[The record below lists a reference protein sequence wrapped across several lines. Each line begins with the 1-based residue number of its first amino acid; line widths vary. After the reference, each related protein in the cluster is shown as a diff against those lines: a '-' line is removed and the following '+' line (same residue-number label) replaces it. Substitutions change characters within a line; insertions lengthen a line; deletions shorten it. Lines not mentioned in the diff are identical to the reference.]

1 MAKDTFGRAY
11 ATHMRRS
18 LFATA
23 ALSALVWAGNATAQ
37 NADPNAPA
45 PAGTGAAPAAT
56 PETPDQKQESANP
69 APNVTGSDQQIVVT
83 GYRASLQS
91 STVAKKRSVGFTDT
105 IFAEDIGKFPDT
117 NIAESFNRI
126 PGITIQREVTGEGLE
141 VSIRGL
147 GPNFTRV
154 TLNNAPILVGSTGRT
169 DSQNTNREVDL
180 NLFPTELFTKLTVTK
195 SPTAAMLEGGAAGNV
210 DMRSARP
217 FDHPG
222 TQFVYSLQTSK
233 QSTTNKW
240 GYRGSVLASKT
251 FGELGILIGFAGARN
266 QTRTTGFETIGWTN
280 PNLSTPNSIA
290 GKTNG
295 VQNTPTPAQ
304 IAAAQCTANDASC
317 NSTLG
322 GNFTI
327 PATVPSNANIP
338 GVTAGTTINQ
348 AFLLAQNPG
357 ATIQQIDN
365 GIIPRLGRF
374 MDESGPRDRVN
385 AIASLEYKGE
395 RLHAYV
401 DSMYAHTVNNL
412 TRADMTWAV
421 RNLAP
426 IPVNTTYDNTDCSQG
441 CTATKGTYYNAQW
454 LLEYR
459 PYIEHL
465 KYWGINPGLEYEFSH
480 LLKLDFNANYTASK
494 FHRESPTVMPITPA
508 NSGVTV
514 QYDNTTGPIPTITT
528 NVDLNNPASFVW
540 TGGRVNIQDE
550 RRSTFTKG
558 ARGSLVWGDQHLNL
572 HIGSAYDIVQRRIFG
587 YDNSQAWQNAVCGDQ
602 PSVFL
607 PSPNGQPPCEG
618 LSQTNTALLPSSYPR
633 YPAYGTGYTA
643 GKTGPVT
650 YLGSLVP
657 TSQLTSLLKPGPDGF
672 ITVDWNAFKK
682 ASNYDQFH
690 NSEPASGGTNTGA
703 SGGLMREKTW
713 AMFGEVNGDWMVGD
727 NELLFNGGVRWVKT
741 WQTIGGNVSIPDPR
755 NADPDG
761 TGPIPACSGLT
772 ARDGSCYPNIVNFVS
787 TEKTYTNWLP
797 SASAAYH
804 IGNNAVV
811 RASVSRTM
819 TRPNPSQMLP
829 GLSFSDPSAA
839 AGSVGNPGLKPYI
852 SDNIDLGFEYYTG
865 KEGYLGFAAFR
876 KSVTGF
882 TVNGTTTVPFS
893 SLAFYGVAF
902 GTLSPTQQTGICGR
916 AGKTLANC
924 TASDVADQSIV
935 LTEQVNAPG
944 KLTIN
949 GLELTW
955 VQPLDFLLGRFGLN
969 GFGFNANYTLV
980 DQSGSGSAGAVAT
993 GVPPRAYNITG
1004 YYENHG
1010 ISLRV
1015 SRTWNKGFISSG
1027 FNQNGIPLAALYS
1040 DSYGQWDFA
1049 GSIKLGNYFG
1059 GPRMPEL
1066 TLDVQNITKAA
1077 QRSHFQ
1083 FPDAAFTYY
1092 KPGRLVLVGIRGKF

>member
-1 MAKDTFGRAY
+1 MYYPYDSGRGRLSRI
-11 ATHMRRS
+11 RRS
-18 LFATA
+18 LFTA
-23 ALSALVWAGNATAQ
+23 VAIPALISAGSAVAQ
-37 NADPNAPA
+37 
-45 PAGTGAAPAAT
+45 AAPPSQPSPAQL

-83 GYRASLQS
+83 GYRASLQN

-105 IFAEDIGKFPDT
+105 VFAEDIGKFPDT

-154 TLNNAPILVGSTGRT
+154 TLNNAPILVASTGRT

-180 NLFPTELFTKLTVTK
+180 ALFPTELFTKLTVSK

-217 FDHPG
+217 FDNAGGHI
-222 TQFVYSLQTSK
+222 VYSLQASK

-240 GYRGSVLASKT
+240 GYRGSILASKT
-251 FGELGILIGFAGARN
+251 FGDFGILVGAAGVRN

-280 PNLSTPNSIA
+280 PNLT
-290 GKTNG
+290 
-295 VQNTPTPAQ
+295 
-304 IAAAQCTANDASC
+304 AAQCGAATGC
-317 NSTLG
+317 NATGG
-322 GNFTI
+322 GNWTI
-327 PATVPSNANIP
+327 PAAVPSNAAIP
-338 GVTAGTTINQ
+338 GVAPGTVIDNN
-348 AFLLAQNPG
+348 FLLAQNPG

-365 GIIPRLGRF
+365 GIIPRLGRP
-374 MDESGPRDRVN
+374 MDESGPRDRLN
-385 AIASLEYKGE
+385 AIASLEYKGD

-401 DSMYAHTVNNL
+401 DSMYARTVNDL
-412 TRADMTWAV
+412 TRTDLAWV
-421 RNLAP
+421 GRNGAA
-426 IPVNTTYDNTDCSQG
+426 IPVNTSYDNTDCSNG
-441 CTATKGTYYNAQW
+441 CTVTKGTYYNAQFF
-454 LLEYR
+454 LEYR
-459 PYIEHL
+459 PFIEHL
-465 KYWGINPGLEYEFSH
+465 KYWGINPGLEYKFSD
-480 LLKLDFNANYTASK
+480 LLKLDLNANYTRST
-494 FHRESPTVMPITPA
+494 FHRESPSVLVITPA

-514 QYDNTTGPIPTITT
+514 NYDNSGGPFPTITT
-528 NVDLNNPASFVW
+528 NVDLNNPANFGW
-540 TGGRVNIQDE
+540 PGGRVNIQDE

-558 ARGSLVWGDQHLNL
+558 VRGSFTLGDQHLNL
-572 HIGSAYDIVQRRIFG
+572 HVGSAYDIVQRRILGF
-587 YDNSQAWQNAVCGDQ
+587 DNSQAWQNAVCGDQ

-607 PSPNGQPPCEG
+607 PSPNTQPLCQG
-618 LSQTNTALLPSSYPR
+618 LSVAGAAPAGYPT
-633 YPAYGTGYTA
+633 YPGFGTGFTA
-643 GKTGPVT
+643 GQTGPVT

-657 TSQLTSLLKPGPDGF
+657 QSEISNFLKPGPDGY
-672 ITVDWNAFKK
+672 ITVDWNAFRQ

-690 NSEPASGGTNTGA
+690 KSEPQSGGTNTGA
-703 SGGLMREKTW
+703 SGGLLREKTW
-713 AMFGEVNGDWMVGD
+713 AVFAEVNGDWTLGG

-741 WQTIGGNVSIPDPR
+741 WQTIGGMVSIPDPR
-755 NADPDG
+755 NAQMPNGGCPG
-761 TGPIPACSGLT
+761 TGGVNSG
-772 ARDGSCYPNIVNFVS
+772 ACYPNVVNFVDQDR
-787 TEKTYTNWLP
+787 TYTNWLP

-804 IGNNAVV
+804 IGSSAVV

-819 TRPNPSQMLP
+819 TRPNPSNMLP
-829 GLSFSDPSAA
+829 GLNFSSPSADV
-839 AGSVGNPGLKPYI
+839 GSVGNPNLKPYL

-876 KSVTGF
+876 KSVSGF

-893 SLAFYGVAF
+893 SLAFYGVTF
-902 GTLSPTQQTGICGR
+902 DTLSPTQQTAINSRGGPTQ
-916 AGKTLANC
+916 AQVT
-924 TASDVADQSIV
+924 

-944 KLTIN
+944 RLTIN

-955 VQPLDFLLGRFGLN
+955 VQPLDFLLGRYLGLN

-980 DQSGSGSAGAVAT
+980 DQSGSGSAQAVAT

-1010 ISLRV
+1010 ISLRL

-1027 FNQNGIPLAALYS
+1027 FGQNGITNAALFS

-1049 GSIKLGNYFG
+1049 GSVKLGNYFG
-1059 GPRMPEL
+1059 SNLMPEL
-1066 TLDVQNITKAA
+1066 TLDVQNITKAK
-1077 QRSHFQ
+1077 QRSYFQ